1 MIGTDLRS
9 MRVTEWTGTANF
21 TYAGTA
27 PTSYGRRCPRKAGAS
42 GSSAS
47 TRSHRKPCNQPRL
60 VQQPS
65 RTRAWTTNRQEI
77 ASERNPDGPS
87 LITGN
92 YGRRRRSA
100 QGMIRAPG
108 ISDLK
113 LFELDT
119 MCPLVTLGDRAE
131 PVVVHFDC
139 DQFRPAEPSWAHGK
153 MRTTGRAVPDRGK
166 QRVYVQVTA
175 VRRSSPLAR
184 LGPRRVLEQ
193 ELERNSIPEALSR
206 APARP

>member
-1 MIGTDLRS
+1 VIGTDLRS
-9 MRVTEWTGTANF
+9 MRVTEWTRTANF
-21 TYAGTA
+21 THAGTA

-65 RTRAWTTNRQEI
+65 RTRAWTTDRQEI

-139 DQFRPAEPSWAHGK
+139 DQFPA
-153 MRTTGRAVPDRGK
+153 GRAVMGSRRNAHHRPCRG
-166 QRVYVQVTA
+166 
-175 VRRSSPLAR
+175 
-184 LGPRRVLEQ
+184 GPWK
-193 ELERNSIPEALSR
+193 NSVFTFR
-206 APARP
+206 